1 MPLGPGALLDAI
13 WKYGESDATGP
24 LFSDFLNKVG
34 DSIRTRLNAAGID
47 TATSSWVTPTL
58 LNSWVVNA
66 SLTVQYRKING
77 IVYCRGQVTGGA
89 PNTVVFQLP
98 SGFRPAQTHKSASTN
113 TDGTSA
119 YRLQVTTGGDV
130 SVNNGGTTATP
141 VINFQFP
148 LG

>member
-1 MPLGPGALLDAI
+1 MPLGIGALVDGI
-13 WKYGESDATGP
+13 WKYGESDSTGP

-47 TATSSWVTPTL
+47 TAATSWVNPTL
-58 LNSWVVNA
+58 SGTWVVNA
-66 SLTVQYRKING
+66 SLTVSYRKVNG

-89 PNTVVFQLP
+89 IGSTIFQLP
-98 SGFRPAQTHKSASTN
+98 AGFRPAQTHKSATTN

-119 YRLQVTTGGDV
+119 YRLQVTTAGDV

-141 VINFQFP
+141 VVQFSFP
-148 LG
+148 IG